1 MKTIQSHKVHSKV
14 AIFLRN
20 AGYKATCVFNK
31 DFDFNQY
38 EIQIKG
44 ISENELKE
52 VYNAVFG
59 IFNNT
64 MINLIAK

>member
-1 MKTIQSHKVHSKV
+1 MTTIQSHKAHSKV
-14 AIFLRN
+14 ANFLRN
-20 AGYKATCVFNK
+20 AGYKATCIFNK

-52 VYNAVFG
+52 VYNVVFG

>member
-1 MKTIQSHKVHSKV
+1 MTTIQSHKVHTKV
-14 AIFLRN
+14 AKFLRF

-38 EIQIKG
+38 EIQIKN
-44 ISENELKE
+44 ISDDELR
-52 VYNAVFG
+52 VVHNIVFK

-64 MINLIAK
+64 MINLIVK

>member
-1 MKTIQSHKVHSKV
+1 MTTIQSHKVHSSV
-14 AIFLRN
+14 AKFLRN
-20 AGYKATCVFNK
+20 ANYKATCIFNK
-31 DFDFNQY
+31 DFNFNQY

-52 VYNAVFG
+52 VYNVVFG
-59 IFNNT
+59 IFNNA